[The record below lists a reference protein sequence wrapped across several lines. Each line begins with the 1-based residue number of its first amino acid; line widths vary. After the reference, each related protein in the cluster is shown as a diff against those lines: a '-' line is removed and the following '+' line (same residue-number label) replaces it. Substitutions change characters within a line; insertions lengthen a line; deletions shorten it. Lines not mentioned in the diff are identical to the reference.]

1 MGVVDGLVSAGVGVL
16 SVGVSVA
23 LQVLATGGSTLTAG
37 MGQRHRGGGRSG
49 GRGGG
54 GGATQAMN
62 AMLAKLEMPRLHIA
76 LFLTG
81 GAGLAGTGL
90 GHLVNSMTTW
100 ANHLVASW
108 LRDWVGGGV
117 GFLVSG
123 AALVILLKDIKEDE
137 AGPRTLA
144 LALAMP
150 SLLAAIPGPV
160 GHAAAVAVTWV
171 VTTVAHVIGSAF
183 GTK

>member
-1 MGVVDGLVSAGVGVL
+1 MAVVDGLVSAGVGVL

-23 LQVLATGGSTLTAG
+23 LQVLATAGSTVTAG
-37 MGQRHRGGGRSG
+37 MGKRHRGGG

-54 GGATQAMN
+54 AVSQTLN
-62 AMLAKLEMPRLHIA
+62 SVLSKLEMPRLHVA

-81 GAGLAGTGL
+81 GAGVAGTGL
-90 GHLVNSMTTW
+90 GHLINELSTW
-100 ANHLVASW
+100 ANQLVASW
-108 LRDWVGGGV
+108 LRAWVGDGV

-123 AALVILLKDIKEDE
+123 AALVILMRDVRDDE
-137 AGPRTLA
+137 AGTRTLA
-144 LALAMP
+144 LALAVP

-171 VTTVAHVIGSAF
+171 VTTVAHVVASAF
-183 GTK
+183 ATK

>member
-1 MGVVDGLVSAGVGVL
+1 MAVLDGLVSAGVGVL

-23 LQVLATGGSTLTAG
+23 LQVLAAGGSTVTAG
-37 MGQRHRGGGRSG
+37 MGKRHRGGGGGRSG
-49 GRGGG
+49 G
-54 GGATQAMN
+54 GASQLVN
-62 AMLAKLEMPRLHIA
+62 AVLARLEMPRLHIA

-81 GAGLAGTGL
+81 GAGLAGSGL
-90 GHLVNSMTTW
+90 GHLINNLSTW
-100 ANHLVASW
+100 ANGLVASW
-108 LRDWVGGGV
+108 LRAWVGGGV

-123 AALVILLKDIKEDE
+123 AALVILLKDVKEDK

-144 LALAMP
+144 LALAIP

-160 GHAAAVAVTWV
+160 GHAASVAVTWV

-183 GTK
+183 STK

>member
-1 MGVVDGLVSAGVGVL
+1 MAVLDGLVSAGVGVL

-23 LQVLATGGSTLTAG
+23 LQVLAAGGSTVTAG
-37 MGQRHRGGGRSG
+37 MGKRHRSGGGGRSG
-49 GRGGG
+49 G
-54 GGATQAMN
+54 GAAAGAMN
-62 AMLAKLEMPRLHIA
+62 AVLAKLEMPRLHIA

-90 GHLVNSMTTW
+90 GHLINNLSTW
-100 ANHLVASW
+100 ANSLVASW
-108 LRDWVGGGV
+108 LRAWVGGGV

-123 AALVILLKDIKEDE
+123 AALVILLKDVKEDK

-144 LALAMP
+144 LALAIP

-183 GTK
+183 STK

>member
-37 MGQRHRGGGRSG
+37 MGQRHRGGGR
-49 GRGGG
+49 RGGSG
-54 GGATQAMN
+54 GGATRAMN
-62 AMLAKLEMPRLHIA
+62 VVLDKLEMPRLHIA

-90 GHLVNSMTTW
+90 GHLINELSTW
-100 ANHLVASW
+100 ANHLVADW
-108 LRDWVGGGV
+108 LRSWVGGGV

-160 GHAAAVAVTWV
+160 GHAAAMAVTWV

-183 GTK
+183 SMK

>member
-1 MGVVDGLVSAGVGVL
+1 MAVVDGLVSAGVGVL

-23 LQVLATGGSTLTAG
+23 LQVLAASGSTVTAG
-37 MGQRHRGGGRSG
+37 AGKRHHGGGRGS
-49 GRGGG
+49 GRGGDR
-54 GGATQAMN
+54 ATQVMN
-62 AMLAKLEMPRLHIA
+62 AALARLEMPRLHVA

-90 GHLVNSMTTW
+90 GGLINSMATW

-108 LRDWVGGGV
+108 LRSWVGGGV

-123 AALVILLKDIKEDE
+123 AALVILVKDIKENK

-144 LALAMP
+144 LALAIP

-183 GTK
+183 STK